1 MGLLYDP
8 PMPILGIY
16 PKESLK
22 AETRI
27 DGCTPEFI
35 AAVLT
40 VPKGGNN
47 LNAQ

>member
-1 MGLLYDP
+1 
-8 PMPILGIY
+8 MPILGIY

-27 DGCTPEFI
+27 DGCTPVFT
-35 AAVLT
+35 AAVCT

-47 LNAQ
+47 LNVQ